1 MESIINIFLD
11 SITDG
16 VVISDS
22 ELRLIFINQRGAVIL
37 GQTRTALMGKN
48 LPTLCTDTFSIN
60 FYQECCRAIAHKV
73 PVKWEG
79 FCDRLDIWLKI
90 HAYPSSAG
98 LIVLFQDISQ
108 YKQNEVLL
116 QQACDELEHQL
127 LRQTVKLKQ
136 TNVSIMNHMIE
147 RLQTEAALRNTNAH
161 LAQILESIT
170 DGFIALDGEWRYSY
184 INQKAEQI
192 LYKAQGEL
200 LGKNIWEVYPQLVNT
215 LFYCQCL
222 AAAKTETPIEF
233 EYFYTG
239 LNRWLEHK
247 VYSSKSGIS
256 IYFQD
261 ITKRKQIEV
270 EYQELIKQEQTA
282 RIQAQ
287 KAQASCAFLSE
298 ASRVLA
304 MSLDYETTLSTLVRS
319 LVPFLADYCLIH
331 KLDANGR
338 FQAVAAMHCVQE
350 KQQLVEELSS
360 RYENRIENP
369 NSFIAQ
375 VLRTQKPILIPNST
389 YELATSITQDTRLV
403 EIYQELAPKSCLIVP
418 LIAKG
423 QIFGTLF
430 LATAQSGRCYTESDL
445 TLTIDLASRG
455 AIAIH
460 NALLYQQ
467 AIASNRRQ
475 NALAIL
481 SQKLHNPLHTIWGWA
496 QMLLKNSYEELR
508 QKARSSKAFK

>member
-1 MESIINIFLD
+1 MLEIESIKNIFLD

-16 VVISDS
+16 VAISDCK
-22 ELRLIFINQRGAVIL
+22 LCLLFTNQRGAEIL
-37 GQTRTALMGKN
+37 GQTRIALVGKN
-48 LPTLCTDTFSIN
+48 LGEICTDTFSIN
-60 FYQECCRAIAHKV
+60 FYQECRRAVAQQV
-73 PVKWEG
+73 PDVWEG

-90 HAYPSSAG
+90 HAYPSSGG

-108 YKQNEVLL
+108 YKQNEALL

-136 TNVSIMNHMIE
+136 TNVSIMNQMIE
-147 RLQTEAALRNTNAH
+147 RLQAEAALRNTNAH

-192 LYKAQGEL
+192 LHKDEEL

-215 LFYCQCL
+215 LFYRECL
-222 AAAKTETPIEF
+222 AAARTETPVEF
-233 EYFYTG
+233 EYFYPG

-247 VYSSKSGIS
+247 VYPSKSGIS

-261 ITKRKQIEV
+261 ITKRKQLEAQ
-270 EYQELIKQEQTA
+270 YQELLKQEQTA
-282 RIQAQ
+282 RIQAE
-287 KAQASCAFLSE
+287 KAQASGTFLLQ
-298 ASRVLA
+298 ASQVLA
-304 MSLDYETTLSTLVRS
+304 TSLDYETTLSTLVRS

-331 KLDANGR
+331 KLEANGR

-360 RYENRIENP
+360 RYENRIESP
-369 NSFIAQ
+369 NSLIAQ
-375 VLRTQKPILIPNST
+375 VLRTQKPILIPNCT
-389 YELATSITQDTRLV
+389 YELATSITQDTRLG

-418 LIAKG
+418 LVAKG

-430 LATAQSGRCYTESDL
+430 LATAQSGRYYTESDL

-460 NALLYQQ
+460 NSLLYQQ
-467 AIASNRRQ
+467 AIASNRHQ
-475 NALAIL
+475 NNLATL
-481 SQKLHNPLHTIWGWA
+481 SQKLHNPLQTIWAWA
-496 QMLLKNSYEELR
+496 QMLLMSRRVRDR
-508 QKARSSKAFK
+508 QRHSSN